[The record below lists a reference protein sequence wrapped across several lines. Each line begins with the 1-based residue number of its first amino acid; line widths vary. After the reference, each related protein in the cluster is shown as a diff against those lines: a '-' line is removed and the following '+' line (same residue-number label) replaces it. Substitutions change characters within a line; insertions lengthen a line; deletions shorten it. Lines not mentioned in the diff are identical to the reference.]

1 MDVPS
6 GSPDRARPALGARR
20 FVWLLAIVVIV
31 LAVNRSV
38 LGFDWLLFDDDIN
51 ILVNPFLGRGAPSS
65 ILWAF
70 QNVDYMR
77 RYLPLGWLGFDALLA
92 VDGYNAAV
100 FHAASW
106 ILTGL
111 NAALAFLVFEKL
123 CRSFHSDPEATA
135 PTRSAAQRCASAALA
150 ALLWSLHPLR
160 AENAGWISGLLY
172 LGSTTWALAAVLL
185 YLRAYEPRALSPR
198 RGPLALAGALC
209 YLASLLVY
217 PVFLALPA
225 LLAWRAAWADRQWWP
240 ALKLELR
247 RLATWWLAA
256 GFALAM
262 NVFAR
267 LTASDAYAPVGS
279 LAPAGAAGSVRTAC
293 AACLHYLVRTV
304 WPGHVAVFY
313 GPATLLFSRAALW
326 GAAAVLVIAGIFL
339 LAKRATRRPTLA
351 WTGAAL
357 ISLSPFLAQLGGDFH
372 ASDRYAVLWL
382 AVWCAGV
389 ALLGARLRGNK
400 MRSACAVLGAGALA
414 AFLPLYREA
423 LANWKNTAAVQ
434 AAIDRSTA
442 GHPDVAM
449 SFARPAIAF
458 WWLGDQAESARRL
471 REGLRLFPSAPR
483 LAETEKTLREFSARW
498 RERVG
503 AHTEIPPLAVLH
515 CDLGR
520 AWQAQGEAR
529 AAAAHFARAVT
540 LAPGYAEA
548 VRGWRET
555 HANESR

>member
-1 MDVPS
+1 
-6 GSPDRARPALGARR
+6 
-20 FVWLLAIVVIV
+20 
-31 LAVNRSV
+31 
-38 LGFDWLLFDDDIN
+38 
-51 ILVNPFLGRGAPSS
+51 
-65 ILWAF
+65 
-70 QNVDYMR
+70 
-77 RYLPLGWLGFDALLA
+77 
-92 VDGYNAAV
+92 
-100 FHAASW
+100 
-106 ILTGL
+106 
-111 NAALAFLVFEKL
+111 
-123 CRSFHSDPEATA
+123 
-135 PTRSAAQRCASAALA
+135 
-150 ALLWSLHPLR
+150 
-160 AENAGWISGLLY
+160 
-172 LGSTTWALAAVLL
+172 
-185 YLRAYEPRALSPR
+185 
-198 RGPLALAGALC
+198 
-209 YLASLLVY
+209 
-217 PVFLALPA
+217 
-225 LLAWRAAWADRQWWP
+225 
-240 ALKLELR
+240 
-247 RLATWWLAA
+247 
-256 GFALAM
+256 
-262 NVFAR
+262 
-267 LTASDAYAPVGS
+267 
-279 LAPAGAAGSVRTAC
+279 
-293 AACLHYLVRTV
+293 
-304 WPGHVAVFY
+304 VFY